1 MVLAKDA
8 SEKDI
13 YESKKRLKDRQKQR
27 KLDLEMKQAIDIVNS
42 HSKKLRS
49 IIRRKVNNEL
59 R

>member
-42 HSKKLRS
+42 HSKKV
-49 IIRRKVNNEL
+49 KKHNKEENKQ
-59 R
+59 

>member
-42 HSKKLRS
+42 HFKKVKKHNKEESK
-49 IIRRKVNNEL
+49 
-59 R
+59 

>member
-13 YESKKRLKDRQKQR
+13 YESKKRLRDRQKQR

>member
-42 HSKKLRS
+42 HSNKVKKHNKEES
-49 IIRRKVNNEL
+49 K
-59 R
+59 

>member
-27 KLDLEMKQAIDIVNS
+27 KLDLEMKQAIDIANS
-42 HSKKLRS
+42 HSKKVKKHNKEES
-49 IIRRKVNNEL
+49 K
-59 R
+59 